1 MSHRWHLS
9 FVTGLGVLY
18 PDVLFNC
25 RSGYAWSRATIMSTL
40 NGLPSGA
47 LISVG
52 CTSKVVSDLSVFASC
67 PGGVHGGVGKAGG
80 VVRYSPAG
88 TVCPVPF
95 CPKVVFTIIIQK
107 EKGSKFVSSHPFFY
121 LLSPLC
127 SFPILAASLFRYDNA
142 APFHYTKRSA
152 WRSLLR
158 RRQIFPIY
166 LTNSLLWPYAGI
178 LFHTELGFYPFWGKM

>member
-80 VVRYSPAG
+80 VVRYSRPAQF
-88 TVCPVPF
+88 VPCNF
-95 CPKVVFTIIIQK
+95 ALK
-107 EKGSKFVSSHPFFY
+107 
-121 LLSPLC
+121 LC
-127 SFPILAASLFRYDNA
+127 SR
-142 APFHYTKRSA
+142 
-152 WRSLLR
+152 
-158 RRQIFPIY
+158 
-166 LTNSLLWPYAGI
+166 
-178 LFHTELGFYPFWGKM
+178 